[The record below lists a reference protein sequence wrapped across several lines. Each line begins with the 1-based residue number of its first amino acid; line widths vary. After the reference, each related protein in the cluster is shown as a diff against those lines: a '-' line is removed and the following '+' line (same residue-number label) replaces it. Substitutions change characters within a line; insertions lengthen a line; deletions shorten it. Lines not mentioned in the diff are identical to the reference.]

1 MYLLYIY
8 YLIRDTNLTQ
18 NNLEDDKKIFWIVF
32 NNVILERF

>member
-18 NNLEDDKKIFWIVF
+18 NNLEGDKKYFELFLIM
-32 NNVILERF
+32 

>member
-18 NNLEDDKKIFWIVF
+18 NNLEGDKK
-32 NNVILERF
+32 NILNCF

>member
-8 YLIRDTNLTQ
+8 YLIRDKNLTQ
-18 NNLEDDKKIFWIVF
+18 NNLEGDKKIFWIVF